1 MDKVNFEAVEESLQI
16 LKCDLVK
23 VETKLS
29 QFDVSKSTLN
39 PDVQKL
45 IEWYAYLKEQIKQAE
60 DILNAER

>member
-1 MDKVNFEAVEESLQI
+1 MDKVNFKAVEESLQI
-16 LKCDLVK
+16 LKCDLAK

-39 PDVQKL
+39 SDVQKL
-45 IEWYAYLKEQIKQAE
+45 IEQYAYLKEQIKQAE